1 VRILIVIC
9 TLLTLRLSAQ
19 LDSNYVADYKAR
31 LVVSVYQALRSHEL
45 DITQTSVADPNA
57 FSSLNYKASSRLVN
71 GFGMDWDKIG
81 FALSWKTP
89 AEKGVEDRTGKSRAR
104 NLSFG
109 LNLKKLRIESS
120 YRYYK
125 GFYDSNT
132 SNIENFDE
140 GTPYFQNPELEI
152 TSLKVKAIYFRNK
165 KNRFS
170 YAAAYAN
177 TQRQLKSAMTFV
189 LLSNVYFQEIG
200 SHTGIIPDYMKPEFY
215 QGYRELNH
223 IRTAGI
229 SVNPGV
235 SANIVIFKRLFVNGT
250 ISYGPE
256 LQFRRLLNYNNGV
269 RKELKLSMTSGDARF
284 SFGYNGKLLSIYSWL
299 VGDYDYMKF
308 NDLQINRRL
317 INSGITLGYRF
328 PVIQNRFTRYIKEN
342 RYYQKI

>member
-1 VRILIVIC
+1 VRILIVIF

-140 GTPYFQNPELEI
+140 STAYFQNPELEI

-200 SHTGIIPDYMKPEFY
+200 SHTGIIPDYMKPQFY

-229 SVNPGV
+229 SINPGV

-269 RKELKLSMTSGDARF
+269 RKELKLSMT
-284 SFGYNGKLLSIYSWL
+284 
-299 VGDYDYMKF
+299 
-308 NDLQINRRL
+308 
-317 INSGITLGYRF
+317 
-328 PVIQNRFTRYIKEN
+328 
-342 RYYQKI
+342 